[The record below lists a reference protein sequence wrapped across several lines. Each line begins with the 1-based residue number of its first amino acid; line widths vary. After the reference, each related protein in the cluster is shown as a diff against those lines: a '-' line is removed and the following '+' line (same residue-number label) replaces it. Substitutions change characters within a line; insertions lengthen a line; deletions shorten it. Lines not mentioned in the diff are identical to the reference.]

1 MFAALVIS
9 MLLTVLPAGQTDSLA
24 LLESK
29 VVSYL
34 EVLRCEPVSVKV
46 EETDFLLG
54 KCRSGE
60 VRDRV
65 ARRAY
70 AFYMDSPIMGD
81 EAVAIHLTDK
91 WFSPGLASFATDLD
105 LMNARLFADFNRNS
119 LIGMQA
125 PALTLTDMYG
135 EGTDVLAKGEGRL
148 RILYFFDTDCATC
161 RVVTPALA
169 NLLKTRTEP
178 MELIAVYTGD
188 DAREWAL
195 YRKDKLPSET
205 PSLKVSHYWDPSGES
220 DFAMQYGVLQTPAM
234 FLLSP
239 GGRIIGRKLDPEAL
253 KVLLDEENASLD
265 YGSESSDGLFAKLL
279 PPGGTTVED
288 IRLTAESI
296 LSRTEGSS
304 RMRRQLTGDLLY
316 YLASKKGQA
325 FKEGAAYVADSLVL
339 SDMSLWRSDD
349 SLKVVGL
356 ANFVHDMY
364 GRAPVGAVVP
374 DVEAKGLLRGGCRD
388 RSKTFRL
395 AKLRCETFVL
405 FVSQG
410 CADCRVE
417 IEAVSRRVELSR
429 SKGLTAVQRKA
440 LRGVRYLIV
449 DMDELWSSDPKM
461 AETLLDSFDL
471 TTLPL
476 VLRLDKRGVVTGRY
490 LSLASE

>member
-1 MFAALVIS
+1 
-9 MLLTVLPAGQTDSLA
+9 
-24 LLESK
+24 
-29 VVSYL
+29 
-34 EVLRCEPVSVKV
+34 
-46 EETDFLLG
+46 
-54 KCRSGE
+54 
-60 VRDRV
+60 
-65 ARRAY
+65 
-70 AFYMDSPIMGD
+70 
-81 EAVAIHLTDK
+81 
-91 WFSPGLASFATDLD
+91 
-105 LMNARLFADFNRNS
+105 
-119 LIGMQA
+119 
-125 PALTLTDMYG
+125 
-135 EGTDVLAKGEGRL
+135 
-148 RILYFFDTDCATC
+148 
-161 RVVTPALA
+161 
-169 NLLKTRTEP
+169 
-178 MELIAVYTGD
+178 
-188 DAREWAL
+188 
-195 YRKDKLPSET
+195 
-205 PSLKVSHYWDPSGES
+205 
-220 DFAMQYGVLQTPAM
+220 MQYGVLQTPAM